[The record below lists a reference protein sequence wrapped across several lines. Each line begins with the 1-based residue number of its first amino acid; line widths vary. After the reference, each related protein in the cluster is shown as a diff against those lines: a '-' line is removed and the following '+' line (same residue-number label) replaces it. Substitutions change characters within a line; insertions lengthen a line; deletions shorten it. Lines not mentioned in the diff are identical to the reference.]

1 MDRHKRPGSQE
12 QMASHNASYGS
23 YKYLQA
29 YSNSRPP
36 NIPEDEDSLRTRQ
49 MSSRRYRNWALSALV
64 SLALVLVTWPATLGT
79 RASDLLQGD
88 VPNLAVQ
95 VASSDPP
102 RHSTNFSTA
111 VQWDNYSLFL
121 NDQRIFLHSGE
132 FHTFRL
138 PVPDLW
144 LDIFQKMSAAG
155 LNGASIYIHW
165 ALTNPAPGVIDFNDW
180 RALQPMF
187 DAAKQAGIWIVLRPG
202 PYINAETTAGGL
214 ALWSTSLTHSTLRT
228 NATDIEAS
236 WQQYV
241 DAIIDMTV
249 ENQISNGGPVIAIQ
263 IDNEY
268 SQSPIQN
275 AEYFAQLEEKYRSNG
290 IVIPLTYNDP
300 GEGRNFINGTG
311 AVDIYGLDSYP
322 QGFDCSNPAVWR
334 PVTTNYHDYHES
346 VNPGQPFYMP
356 EFQGGSFDPWG
367 GPGYDACEVLTGPDF
382 QDVFYKWNWASN
394 VKLISYYMV
403 YGGTNWGGLAEPGVY
418 TSYGYGASIR
428 ENRALSP
435 KFDELK
441 RQGLFLRSS
450 PEFRKTDWIGDSTT
464 GIPGV
469 NISNP
474 AAFVTLLRNPDT
486 GAGFYLVRQTNST
499 STDTISYSL
508 TVPTSRGT
516 LRIPQQLP
524 GNTISLFGRQSR
536 VIVTDYS
543 FGQSSKL
550 TYSTARILFAGTIGV
565 RDVILLYGD
574 PSEGTEFA
582 IDDSV
587 FSFPPD
593 SLKANSIQPVI
604 KPKTNQSPL
613 LIYADASIA
622 SAYFAPVIPNTSKG
636 SQFDAFWQFGSN
648 TTILVGGPNLVR
660 NASISSDGSRLSLR
674 GDLNDSTDLSLLV
687 PDTVKS
693 VTWNGKNVRVNE
705 VDGIPGFLQ
714 GRLEFTLNKE
724 RDIRVPSLTGW
735 KFQDSLPEVKDE
747 FDDSKWVSADHTTTN
762 ITQKPLFGDGRV
774 LYGCDYGFCE
784 NTVLWRGHFKGSS
797 STTAVNLTINGGS
810 AFAASVFI
818 NSHFINT
825 ISSLSS
831 EQANGLFTFPSGSVK
846 FGQDNVVTA
855 IQDHMGNDESPN
867 ERSPRGIP
875 GFALTGGNFT
885 TWKVQGKL
893 GGYTNFPDKLRGILN
908 EGGLFGERAGWHLPG
923 FSTAKWST
931 RSPSQGLPNGPGVGF
946 FVTTFE
952 LDVPKDVDAMFSFE
966 FTETAGQAYRALLF
980 VNGWQ
985 YGKRVANF
993 GPQTKFPVPSGILDH
1008 NGKNTVALALW
1019 QLTPAA
1025 VSPQLKLVLDDAVQ
1039 GGVGPIAVKNL
1050 GWTPRNV
1057 V

>member
-1 MDRHKRPGSQE
+1 
-12 QMASHNASYGS
+12 MASQKPSYVDGRS
-23 YKYLQA
+23 YEPLPGYKSYREHAQVA
-29 YSNSRPP
+29 PQTSSIRERPMPSR
-36 NIPEDEDSLRTRQ
+36 S
-49 MSSRRYRNWALSALV
+49 YRNWALSALV

-79 RASDLLQGD
+79 KASDIA
-88 VPNLAVQ
+88 PNPPTNLAAVL
-95 VASSDPP
+95 SNPP
-102 RHSTNFSTA
+102 RQSTNLTTA

-165 ALTNPAPGVIDFNDW
+165 GLTNPAPGVIDFNDW

-202 PYINAETTAGGL
+202 QYINAETTAGGI
-214 ALWSTSLTHSTLRT
+214 ALWSTSLTVSELRT
-228 NATDIEAS
+228 NASDIEAS

-241 DAIIDMTV
+241 DAIIDMTL

-268 SQSPIQN
+268 SQQPIAR
-275 AEYFAQLEEKYRSNG
+275 AEYFAQLEAKYRASG
-290 IVIPLTYNDP
+290 IVIPFTYNDP
-300 GEGRNFINGTG
+300 GEGANFINGTG

-322 QGFDCSNPAVWR
+322 QNFDCSNPAVWSS
-334 PVTTNYHDYHES
+334 VTTNYHDYHES
-346 VNPGQPFYMP
+346 VNPSEPFYMP

-394 VKLISYYMV
+394 VKLISYYML
-403 YGGTNWGGLAEPGVY
+403 YGGTNWGGIAEPGVY
-418 TSYGYGASIR
+418 TSYDYGASIR
-428 ENRALSP
+428 ESRSLSP

-469 NISNP
+469 TISN
-474 AAFVTLLRNPDT
+474 ANAFVTLLKNPDS
-486 GAGFYLVRQTNST
+486 GAGFFIVRQANSS
-499 STDTISYSL
+499 STATISFSL
-508 TVPTSRGT
+508 TVPTSMGT
-516 LRIPQQLP
+516 IRIPQQLP

-550 TYSTARILFAGTIGV
+550 TYSTARIFFAGTIGS
-565 RDVILLYGD
+565 RDVIMLYGD

-582 IDDSV
+582 IDSSV
-587 FSFPPD
+587 ISFPPN
-593 SLKANSIQPVI
+593 SFKANSIQPVV
-604 KPKTNQSPL
+604 KPKTQQDPL
-613 LIYADASIA
+613 LIYADASVA
-622 SAYFAPVIPNTSKG
+622 STFFAPVIPGKG
-636 SQFDAFWQFGSN
+636 QFSSYWQFGSN

-660 NASISSDGSRLSLR
+660 NASISADGRTLSLR
-674 GDLNDSTDLSLLV
+674 GDLNASTALTLLV
-687 PDTVKS
+687 PTS
-693 VTWNGKNVRVNE
+693 VSAVDWNGQSVHVSE

-714 GRLEFTLNKE
+714 GQLVFSLNAAK
-724 RDIRVPSLTGW
+724 DIKIPSLTGW
-735 KFQDSLPEVKDE
+735 KFQDSLPEVQAG
-747 FDDSKWVSADHTTTN
+747 FDDSKWVTADHTTTN
-762 ITQKPLFGDGRV
+762 ITQKPSLGDGRV

-784 NTVLWRGHFKGSS
+784 NTVLWRGHFNGTS
-797 STTAVNLTINGGS
+797 STTSATLTINGGTN
-810 AFAASVFI
+810 FAASVFI

-825 ISSLSS
+825 TSSSTS
-831 EQANGLFTFPSGSVK
+831 EQTTALYVFPSGSVK
-846 FGQDNVVTA
+846 LGQDNVITV
-855 IQDHMGNDESPN
+855 IQDHMGNDEDPT

-893 GGYTNFPDKLRGILN
+893 GGYTDFPDKLRGVLN

-923 FSTAKWST
+923 FSTSSWTT
-931 RSPSQGLPNGPGVGF
+931 RAPSQGLPNGPGVGF

-952 LDVPKDVDAMFSFE
+952 LSVPASVDAMMSFE
-966 FTETAGQAYRALLF
+966 FTEASGQAYRALLF

-993 GPQTKFPVPSGILDH
+993 GPQSKFPVPPGIL
-1008 NGKNTVALALW
+1008 NYSGKNTVALAVW
-1019 QLTPAA
+1019 QLTTAA
-1025 VSPQLKLVLDDAVQ
+1025 VSPNLELVLDGAVQ
-1039 GGVGPIAVKNL
+1039 GGVGAVAVNNP
-1050 GWTPRNV
+1050 GWTERNV